1 MSETAAMNGSGPASA
16 VAGPATD
23 EGLQIEGLVA
33 GYGEL
38 TVLRE
43 VSFAVKP
50 GELLVLAGPNGAGK
64 STLLATIM
72 GTIRPS
78 AGSVR
83 LAGRELLGTPVW
95 ARTKLGLGLVP
106 EGRGL
111 FPSLT
116 VWENMRVAAKAARLQ
131 GEEAEAGIERA
142 VAAFPIIGERLDQ
155 KVVSLSGGEQQM
167 VAVGRALLTDPKVML
182 LDEPSMGLAPIIWR
196 QVLETSRKLA
206 DEGRIVVLVEQR
218 VMEALEP
225 ADRCIVMQQGRVVRD
240 GPADSAAVS
249 LGELAS
255 SYFDTG
261 GQQ

>member
-1 MSETAAMNGSGPASA
+1 MNGSVPAP
-16 VAGPATD
+16 PAKT
-23 EGLQIEGLVA
+23 EGLEIESLVA

-38 TVLRE
+38 MVLRQ
-43 VSFAVKP
+43 VSFAVRP

-64 STLLATIM
+64 TTLLATLM
-72 GTIRPS
+72 GTVSAS
-78 AGSVR
+78 AGGVR
-83 LAGRELLGTPVW
+83 LHGEELLGKPVW
-95 ARTKLGLGLVP
+95 ERTKLGLGLVP

-116 VWENMRVAAKAARLQ
+116 VWENLRVAAKAARLR
-131 GEEAEAGIERA
+131 GEDAEAGIERA
-142 VAAFPIIGERLDQ
+142 VKAFPIIGERLSQ

-167 VAVGRALLTDPKVML
+167 VAVGRALLTDPQVML
-182 LDEPSMGLAPIIWR
+182 LDEPSTGLAPIIWR
-196 QVLETSRKLA
+196 QVLETCRALA

-249 LGELAS
+249 LPELAS
-255 SYFDTG
+255 SYFDSG
-261 GQQ
+261 AQG

>member
-1 MSETAAMNGSGPASA
+1 MSETAAMNGSGDHPAPTGA
-16 VAGPATD
+16 ANT
-23 EGLQIEGLVA
+23 GLEINSLVA

-43 VSFAVKP
+43 VGFAVGP
-50 GELLVLAGPNGAGK
+50 GELAVLAGPNGAGK

-72 GTIRPS
+72 GTVRPR
-78 AGSVR
+78 AGSVKLR
-83 LAGRELLGTPVW
+83 GEELLGKPVW

-116 VWENMRVAAKAARLQ
+116 VWENLRVAAKAARLH
-131 GEEAEAGIERA
+131 GDEAEAGIERA
-142 VAAFPIIGERLDQ
+142 VKAFPIIGERLSQ

-167 VAVGRALLTDPKVML
+167 VAVGRALLTDPQVML
-182 LDEPSMGLAPIIWR
+182 LDEPSMGLAPIVWR
-196 QVLETSRKLA
+196 QVLETCRALA

-218 VMEALEP
+218 VMEALAP

-249 LGELAS
+249 LPELAS
-255 SYFDTG
+255 SYFDAG
-261 GQQ
+261 AQG

>member
-1 MSETAAMNGSGPASA
+1 MSETAAMNGAAPT
-16 VAGPATD
+16 VAPHG
-23 EGLQIEGLVA
+23 EGLQVDGLVA

-38 TVLRE
+38 TVLRQ
-43 VSFAVKP
+43 VTFSVNP
-50 GELLVLAGPNGAGK
+50 GELLVMAGPNGAGK

-72 GTIRPS
+72 GTVKPS

-83 LAGRELLGTPVW
+83 LRGEELVGKPVW
-95 ARTKLGLGLVP
+95 ERTKLGLGLVP

-111 FPSLT
+111 FPSLS
-116 VWENMRVAAKAARLQ
+116 VWENLRVAAKAARLS
-131 GEEAEAGIERA
+131 GDEAEAGIERA
-142 VAAFPIIGERLDQ
+142 VKAFPIIGERLSQ

-196 QVLETSRKLA
+196 QVLETARQLA

-240 GPADSAAVS
+240 GPADSGTVN
-249 LGELAS
+249 LPELAS
-255 SYFDTG
+255 SYFDPGTE
-261 GQQ
+261 Q

>member
-1 MSETAAMNGSGPASA
+1 MSETAATNGSTTHAAPSA
-16 VAGPATD
+16 GAGL
-23 EGLQIEGLVA
+23 EIEALVA

-38 TVLRE
+38 TVLRQ
-43 VSFAVKP
+43 VSFSVHS

-72 GTIRPS
+72 GTVKPS

-83 LAGRELLGTPVW
+83 LGGDELVGKPVW
-95 ARTKLGLGLVP
+95 ERTKLGLGLVP

-111 FPSLT
+111 FPSLS
-116 VWENMRVAAKAARLQ
+116 VWENLRVAAKAARLP

-142 VAAFPIIGERLDQ
+142 VNAFPVIGERLGQ
-155 KVVSLSGGEQQM
+155 KVASLSGGEQQM

-182 LDEPSMGLAPIIWR
+182 LDEPSTGLAPIVWR
-196 QVLETSRKLA
+196 QVLETARRLA

-240 GPADSAAVS
+240 GPADSGTVN
-249 LGELAS
+249 LPELAS
-255 SYFDTG
+255 SYFDPG
-261 GQQ
+261 AQQ